1 MKEKSAPPEL
11 VFEVLGRMQDAGVL
25 EHVVLVGSWVMH
37 FYRVGVAGFGSL
49 GPVRSTDMDLMI
61 PTPPRFVKTT
71 NLAEL
76 VKDLGFIVQ
85 RGRTGFTKLIHSE
98 MDMDFLVPERG
109 RGSDEPYRVAGLGV
123 TAQPIRYAGFLIEN
137 PTRVNDH
144 GLVVRVPQPA
154 RFGLHK
160 LIISQRRPNKDKAAK
175 DLRQAIEVLTVL
187 SRQSNWGKVKDL
199 CSAMPKGW
207 RTLVRKAL
215 EGGSSPDL
223 LDSLFAA

>member
-37 FYRVGVAGFGSL
+37 FYRAGVAGFGSL

-61 PTPPRFVKTT
+61 PTPPRFVKTVS
-71 NLAEL
+71 LVEL

-85 RGRTGFTKLIHSE
+85 RSRSGFMKLIHSE

-109 RGSDEPYRVAGLGV
+109 RGSDEPYRVEGLGI
-123 TAQPIRYAGFLIEN
+123 TAQPIRYADLLIEN
-137 PTRVNDH
+137 AIRVKDG
-144 GLVVRVPQPA
+144 GLAVRVPEPA

-160 LIISQRRPNKDKAAK
+160 LIISQRRRGMDKAAK
-175 DLRQAIEVLTVL
+175 DLRQAIEVLSVL
-187 SRQSNWGKVKDL
+187 SKQPAWGRAKDL
-199 CSAMPKGW
+199 CGAMPKGW
-207 RTLVRKAL
+207 RALARKAL
-215 EGGSSPDL
+215 EGSDSPDL
-223 LDSLFAA
+223 LRSLFAR